1 MDNIYNFVDFYVKQF
16 ASGEWEVKIKNRIYN
31 KAVILYDWFDDIER
45 RDLMLLI
52 TKIGAIRKNYG
63 MIDIIVYAPYLPYS
77 RQDRLFEAGQDIA
90 IETFINAIKIDNK
103 ITIETMGL
111 HCQNYYS
118 IINNKI
124 NITELYNLS
133 CTLVFPDLNAK
144 NHFNLEKVDQY
155 ILFEKTRTSE
165 GIELN
170 MLPYFGETKKRYIIL
185 DDVAAGGRTF
195 IECAKKLN
203 ERFGNDIIIEL
214 LVYNAFLDYGL
225 NDLIQSGIS
234 KIHVANQF
242 SYNFLVN
249 KFKTNCQYFNN
260 NIQFLL

>member
-1 MDNIYNFVDFYVKQF
+1 MNKIYNFVDFYIKQF
-16 ASGEWEVKIKNRIYN
+16 ASGEWDVKIKNRIYD
-31 KAVILYDWFDDIER
+31 KAVILYDWFDEIER
-45 RDLMLLI
+45 GDLMLLL

-111 HCQNYYS
+111 HCQNNYS

-124 NITELYNLS
+124 DIKELYDVS
-133 CTLVFPDLNAK
+133 LVFPDLNAK
-144 NHFNLEKVDQY
+144 NHFNLKNGNNQY
-155 ILFEKTRTSE
+155 ILFEKIRTNKS
-165 GIELN
+165 IELN
-170 MLPYFGETKKRYIIL
+170 MIPYFGETKKKYLIC
-185 DDVAAGGRTF
+185 DDVIAGGRTF
-195 IECAKKLN
+195 IECAKTLKK
-203 ERFGNDIIIEL
+203 RFGEDIIIEL
-214 LVYNAFLDYGL
+214 LVYNAFLDYGI
-225 NDLIQSGIS
+225 NNLIQSGIS
-234 KIHVANQF
+234 KIHVVNQF

-249 KFKTNCQYFNN
+249 KFETDCQYFNN